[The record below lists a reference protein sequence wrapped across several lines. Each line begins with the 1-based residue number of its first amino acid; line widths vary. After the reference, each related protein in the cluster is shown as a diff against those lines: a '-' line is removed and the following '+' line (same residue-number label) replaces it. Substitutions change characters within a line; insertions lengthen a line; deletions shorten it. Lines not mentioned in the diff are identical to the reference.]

1 MPRVFLE
8 HEPYAV
14 FSRLLFVRAAAL
26 LMLCAVSGGLRAETL
41 VIAADVW
48 CPINC
53 QPGTERPGIFVEL
66 AREIFAESGI
76 TVQYQALNWART
88 LHEVRRGELNAAIGA
103 GIEDAPDF
111 LFTATPV
118 AQSRNCFF
126 TRTDSTW
133 NFTGLPSLAQQRV
146 GVINDYSYGDEL
158 NDYIDRHRR
167 DSGCI
172 QVASSDKALEQNLGK
187 LRLGRLDALLENSWV
202 VQAMLAQQGKAGE
215 LREAGCRQ
223 PDMPIYL
230 AFSPALPSSARYV
243 ELFEQGLQR
252 YRANGRLQALLDSYG
267 VGRP

>member
-1 MPRVFLE
+1 MQLRRKLLVRGASLLLAFL
-8 HEPYAV
+8 AG
-14 FSRLLFVRAAAL
+14 SA
-26 LMLCAVSGGLRAETL
+26 SGETL
-41 VIAADVW
+41 TIAGDIW

-53 QPGTERPGIFVEL
+53 EPGAERPGIFVEL

-76 TVQYQALNWART
+76 TVEYQALNWART

-126 TRTDSTW
+126 TRADSTW
-133 NFTGLPSLAQQRV
+133 HFNGVPSLAQQRV

-158 NDYIDRHRR
+158 NAYIDAHRG
-167 DSGCI
+167 DSERI
-172 QVASSDKALEQNLGK
+172 QVAAGDKALELNLGK
-187 LRLGRLDALLENSWV
+187 LRLERLDALLENSWV
-202 VQAMLAQQGKAGE
+202 VQAMLARQGKAGE
-215 LREAGCRQ
+215 LREAGCRE
-223 PDMPIYL
+223 PDAPIYL

-252 YRANGRLQALLDSYG
+252 YRADGRLQALLERYG